1 MVLETTPKEYAT
13 LQQFE
18 LLKKKKR
25 LGQLPTTQLTTPLW
39 LNNRQARELG
49 YDVPEGEGFLIEPS
63 APEVR
68 AISGR
73 IPQPT
78 ITEIPITS
86 TIPTA
91 LTPTLTQTSGRELQ
105 ILTDV
110 YPKYPGYKVDEV
122 NQAVESLRQ
131 ELAADPQRFL
141 EDLTLR
147 ATLPE
152 GEGVL
157 RMLAIPE
164 EVIDEIVG
172 VEVREQELKDLISR
186 TFPELDGQDFAE
198 FIETDFDTFIDRMRT
213 GGRTKEKQDLLQAMG
228 YSWEDIGQIL
238 AIQKVV
244 VPIDGIRKQVTATED
259 GRVFDEKGKQVGTYN
274 PVTAEFTKLPVES
287 V

>member
-1 MVLETTPKEYAT
+1 MVLETEPRIYADWK
-13 LQQFE
+13 QFE

-49 YDVPEGEGFLIEPS
+49 YDVPEGEDFLLEPS
-63 APEVR
+63 APEGR

-131 ELAADPQRFL
+131 ELAADPQRFWK
-141 EDLTLR
+141 TLLLKL
-147 ATLPE
+147 TLPE
-152 GEGVL
+152 VEGVL

-164 EVIDEIVG
+164 EIIDEIIG

-186 TFPELDGQDFAE
+186 TFPELDGQNFAE
-198 FIETDFDTFIDRMRT
+198 LVETDLDAFVKQIQI
-213 GGRTKEKQDLLQAMG
+213 GGWTKDKENLL
-228 YSWEDIGQIL
+228 
-238 AIQKVV
+238 
-244 VPIDGIRKQVTATED
+244 R
-259 GRVFDEKGKQVGTYN
+259 
-274 PVTAEFTKLPVES
+274 
-287 V
+287 